1 MPTNWVIP
9 KALCHISRI
18 PKTRVMNITI
28 IIKHLCLSKTCNVFD
43 CPIAMAS
50 RKKKAFLTL
59 HHFFNGL
66 YRNWLPLKDYD
77 MSFTNMTDNI
87 LSNKSLKL
95 IATDKPLTTTDK
107 IVQSSKQFK
116 PKKNQ
121 TGFNFKLVCMI
132 RWIWW
137 VAFLTC
143 WGFKKM
149 QLEVTVIIKWVIFC
163 KLKCDRLL

>member
-1 MPTNWVIP
+1 MQLTGFHAN
-9 KALCHISRI
+9 KLGYFQKHKCHISRI
-18 PKTRVMNITI
+18 TKTRVMNITI
-28 IIKHLCLSKTCNVFD
+28 MRKHLCLSKTCNVFD
-43 CPIAMAS
+43 CPIAMAR

-107 IVQSSKQFK
+107 IVQSSKRL
-116 PKKNQ
+116 KKI
-121 TGFNFKLVCMI
+121 KLGSTSISV
-132 RWIWW
+132 
-137 VAFLTC
+137 LHD
-143 WGFKKM
+143 KM
-149 QLEVTVIIKWVIFC
+149 TLSEWFH
-163 KLKCDRLL
+163 